1 MRLYDEHGEQVDP
14 RDVLDPEELA
24 EYYDSVGHQWWK
36 EKEQ

>member
-1 MRLYDEHGEQVDP
+1 MTSMGNRSIQGMSWTQKNSP
-14 RDVLDPEELA
+14 